1 MNLDLFMAYPASNNL
16 RPIQINFGAYGGSD
30 DDEFKHEL
38 VILMSNSVQEL
49 KEAAVQALA
58 VNQPDIFRKAAHKAK
73 STLVLL
79 GDEDFMDCVEQLRI
93 DMSTNEQNGSVHVN
107 DQNLNKFL
115 FLSGSII
122 ISLET
127 EAASIKP
134 SY

>member
-1 MNLDLFMAYPASNNL
+1 MTYSASNNR
-16 RPIQINFGAYGGSD
+16 RPIQINFDAYGGND
-30 DDEFKHEL
+30 DDEFKREL
-38 VILMSNSVQEL
+38 VMLMANSVQQL
-49 KEAAVQALA
+49 KDAAIQALA
-58 VNQPDIFRKAAHKAK
+58 ESQPDIFRKAAHKAK

-79 GDEDFMDCVEQLRI
+79 GDDDFMDSVEQLRI
-93 DMSTNEQNGSVHVN
+93 DMVSSEQNASVRVN
-107 DQNLNKFL
+107 DENLNKFL